1 LELVSTTARMNH
13 WENWFA
19 GCPNGSPGTVYDPTC
34 GVNVAELENLSDLE
48 IFPTVADEFIVVRT
62 EQEQLIQMVNGVGE
76 LIRTVQLYPGTNKIL
91 VSNLSSGLYLLGK
104 TKFMKR

>member
-1 LELVSTTARMNH
+1 
-13 WENWFA
+13 
-19 GCPNGSPGTVYDPTC
+19 
-34 GVNVAELENLSDLE
+34 VNVAELENLSDLE

-91 VSNLSSGLYLLGK
+91 VSDLSSGLYLLGK

>member
-1 LELVSTTARMNH
+1 
-13 WENWFA
+13 
-19 GCPNGSPGTVYDPTC
+19 
-34 GVNVAELENLSDLE
+34 
-48 IFPTVADEFIVVRT
+48 VRT

-91 VSNLSSGLYLLGK
+91 VNELSSGLYLLGK